1 MKKVITLV
9 FAAVM
14 MSSFAA
20 AQAGSTAS
28 GTLTVSALVTGS
40 ISLVFNTDTANGV
53 PLLSGNGT
61 SAATLAFGN
70 VSAFGPLAANITR
83 TVNSGANTFTV
94 STPVDVFVS
103 KFNSNSA
110 TYRLT
115 AQLVNPDLVNN
126 WSVGNVAVSN
136 TSAAPITATGA
147 YGANNALA
155 VAITIPFATPSGTS
169 ITNQINYTA
178 TSN

>member
-1 MKKVITLV
+1 MKKLMILV
-9 FAAVM
+9 FAAV

-28 GTLTVSALVTGS
+28 GTLSVSATVTGS
-40 ISLVFNTDTANGV
+40 ISLVFNTDTAGGV
-53 PLLSGNGT
+53 PLTSGNGT
-61 SAATLAFGN
+61 SAASLAFGN
-70 VSAFGPLAANITR
+70 VSAFGTLAANITR
-83 TVNSGANTFTV
+83 TVAANTFTV

-115 AQLVNPDLVNN
+115 AQLVTPDAVNT
-126 WSVGNVAVSN
+126 WSVGGVAVSN
-136 TSAAPITATGA
+136 ATAATVTTTGA
-147 YGANNALA
+147 YASNNALA
-155 VAITIPFATPSGTS
+155 VAITIPFTSTSGTS
-169 ITNQINYTA
+169 ISNQINYTA

>member
-1 MKKVITLV
+1 MKKLITLV

-28 GTLTVSALVTGS
+28 GTLSVSAIVTGS
-40 ISLVFNTDTANGV
+40 ISLVFNTDTAGGV
-53 PLLSGNGT
+53 TLTSGDGT
-61 SAATLAFGN
+61 SVASLTFGN
-70 VSAFGPLAANITR
+70 VSAFGSLASAKITR
-83 TVNSGANTFTV
+83 TVGASNFTV

-110 TYRLT
+110 TYTLT
-115 AQLVNPDLVNN
+115 AQLTAADAVNT
-126 WSVGNVAVSN
+126 WSVGGVAVSN
-136 TSAAPITATGA
+136 AAAATVTTTGT
-147 YGANNALA
+147 YANNNAFP
-155 VAITIPFATPSGTS
+155 VAITIPFTTASGTNIS
-169 ITNQINYTA
+169 NQITYTA

>member
-1 MKKVITLV
+1 MKKLMILV
-9 FAAVM
+9 FAVAM

-28 GTLTVSALVTGS
+28 GTLSVSATVTGS
-40 ISLVFNTDTANGV
+40 ISLVFNTDTAGGL
-53 PLLSGNGT
+53 PLTSGNGT
-61 SAATLAFGN
+61 SAASLAFGN
-70 VSAFGPLAANITR
+70 VSAFGTLAANITR
-83 TVNSGANTFTV
+83 TVAANTFTV

-115 AQLVNPDLVNN
+115 AQLVTPDAVNT
-126 WSVGNVAVSN
+126 WSVGGVAVSN
-136 TSAAPITATGA
+136 ATAATVTTTGA
-147 YGANNALA
+147 YASNNALA
-155 VAITIPFATPSGTS
+155 VAITIPFTSPSGTS
-169 ITNQINYTA
+169 ISNQINYTA

>member
-1 MKKVITLV
+1 MKKLMILV
-9 FAAVM
+9 FAAV

-28 GTLTVSALVTGS
+28 GTLSVSATVTGS
-40 ISLVFNTDTANGV
+40 ISLVFNTDTAGGV
-53 PLLSGNGT
+53 PLTSGNGT
-61 SAATLAFGN
+61 SAASLAFGN
-70 VSAFGPLAANITR
+70 VSAFGTLAANITR
-83 TVNSGANTFTV
+83 TVAANTFTV

-115 AQLVNPDLVNN
+115 AQLVTPDAVNT
-126 WSVGNVAVSN
+126 WSVGGVAVSN
-136 TSAAPITATGA
+136 ATAATVTTTGA
-147 YGANNALA
+147 YASNNALA
-155 VAITIPFATPSGTS
+155 VAITIPFTSPSGTS
-169 ITNQINYTA
+169 ISNQINYTA

>member
-1 MKKVITLV
+1 MKKLMILV
-9 FAAVM
+9 FAAV

-28 GTLTVSALVTGS
+28 GTLSVSATVTGS
-40 ISLVFNTDTANGV
+40 ISLVFNTDTAGG
-53 PLLSGNGT
+53 LSLTSGNGT
-61 SAATLAFGN
+61 SAASLAFGN
-70 VSAFGPLAANITR
+70 VSAFGTLAANITR
-83 TVNSGANTFTV
+83 TVAANTFTV

-115 AQLVNPDLVNN
+115 AQLVTPDAVNT
-126 WSVGNVAVSN
+126 WSVGGVAVSN
-136 TSAAPITATGA
+136 ATAATVTTTGA
-147 YGANNALA
+147 YASNNALA
-155 VAITIPFATPSGTS
+155 VAITIPFTSPSGTS
-169 ITNQINYTA
+169 ISNQINYTA

>member
-1 MKKVITLV
+1 MKKLMILV
-9 FAAVM
+9 FAAV

-28 GTLTVSALVTGS
+28 GTLSVSATVTGS
-40 ISLVFNTDTANGV
+40 ISLVFNTDTAGGL
-53 PLLSGNGT
+53 PLTSGNGT
-61 SAATLAFGN
+61 SAASLAFGN
-70 VSAFGPLAANITR
+70 VSAFGTLAANITR
-83 TVNSGANTFTV
+83 TVAANTFTV

-115 AQLVNPDLVNN
+115 AQLVTPDAVNT
-126 WSVGNVAVSN
+126 WSVGGVAVSN
-136 TSAAPITATGA
+136 ATAATVTTTGA
-147 YGANNALA
+147 YASNNALA
-155 VAITIPFATPSGTS
+155 VAITIPFTSPSGTS
-169 ITNQINYTA
+169 ISNQINYTA

>member
-1 MKKVITLV
+1 MKKLMILV
-9 FAAVM
+9 FAAV

-28 GTLTVSALVTGS
+28 GTLSVSATVTGS
-40 ISLVFNTDTANGV
+40 ISLVFNTDTAGGL
-53 PLLSGNGT
+53 PLTSGNGT
-61 SAATLAFGN
+61 SAASLAFGN
-70 VSAFGPLAANITR
+70 VSAFGTLANGNITR
-83 TVNSGANTFTV
+83 TVAANTFTV

-115 AQLVNPDLVNN
+115 AQLVTPDAVNT
-126 WSVGNVAVSN
+126 WSVGGVAVSN
-136 TSAAPITATGA
+136 ATAATVTTTGA
-147 YGANNALA
+147 YASNNALA
-155 VAITIPFATPSGTS
+155 VAITIPFTSPSGTS
-169 ITNQINYTA
+169 ISNQINYTA